1 MFIGLVIAGII
12 LFIMLFIGVSYVKA
26 PPDVAYIISGL
37 SSKPRII
44 IGRATLRIPFFERID
59 KLPLE
64 LIPVDI
70 QVERVPSLDFINI
83 NANAAANIQISKE
96 PELIEKAIQN
106 FLNLRPEDIRDI
118 ARETLE
124 SNTREIIGQME
135 LKSFVNKKDEFS
147 KKVQEN
153 VVTDMEQMG
162 LRIVNF
168 NVQNFDDDN
177 DAIENLGIDN
187 LAKIQKDAA
196 ISKANA
202 ERDVMIAQAKA
213 DEEGAKAR
221 TEADA
226 KIAEQEKIL
235 AIKKSKFK
243 KEQDIEKAQ
252 ADAAY
257 KIQEQEQQKAINE
270 AQVSADIAKKEKE
283 TELKEKEIL
292 LKERELDAVIKKQ
305 ADADKYALEKQAEAT
320 KFIELQK
327 AEAELFKIQKQ
338 AEAQKAE
345 AEAKRFAAEQEAA
358 GIKAKL
364 LAEAEGIKAKGLAE
378 AQAIEK
384 KAEAQS
390 KMEKASIAEM
400 YFNVL
405 PLVAEKVAQPLSNIG
420 EITMYGDGNT
430 TKLLEE
436 VTRNVQQVQKGVADG
451 IGLNLA
457 DLLTDFVGN
466 IGSKKVEVNK
476 HE

>member
-1 MFIGLVIAGII
+1 MILSIIVGII
-12 LFIMLFIGVSYVKA
+12 ILLIILLIGVSYVKA

-37 SSKPRII
+37 SKKPRII
-44 IGRATLRIPFFERID
+44 IGRATLRLPFFERID

-70 QVERVPSLDFINI
+70 KVTKVPSLDFINI
-83 NANAAANIQISKE
+83 NADAAANIQISKE

-106 FLNLRPEDIRDI
+106 FLNLTSSDIRDI

-153 VVTDMEQMG
+153 VVSDMEQMG

-168 NVQNFDDDN
+168 NVQNFNDDN
-177 DAIENLGIDN
+177 NAIENLGIDN

-202 ERDVMIAQAKA
+202 ERDVKIAQAKA

-221 TEADA
+221 AEADA
-226 KIAEQEKIL
+226 KIAEQNKIL
-235 AIKKSKFK
+235 SIKKSQFK
-243 KEQDIEKAQ
+243 KEQDIQQAQ

-257 KIQEQEQQKAINE
+257 EIQEQEQQKAINE
-270 AQVSADIAKKEKE
+270 AQVSADIAKREKE
-283 TELKEKEIL
+283 AELKEKEIL
-292 LKERELDAVIKKQ
+292 LKERELDATIKKQ
-305 ADADKYALEKQAEAT
+305 ADAEKYQKEKQAEAA
-320 KFIELQK
+320 KFIEQQK
-327 AEAELFKIQKQ
+327 AEAELFKTQKQ

-345 AEAKRFAAEQEAA
+345 AEARRFAAEQEAI

-364 LAEAEGIKAKGLAE
+364 LAEADGIKAKGLAE

-384 KAEAQS
+384 KAEAQK

-420 EITMYGDGNT
+420 EITMYGEGNT
-430 TKLLEE
+430 TKLIEE
-436 VTRNVQQVQKGVADG
+436 ITRNVQQVQKGVADG
-451 IGLNLA
+451 VGLDLTE
-457 DLLTDFVGN
+457 LLTDFVQN
-466 IGSKKVEVNK
+466 IGKKKVEVNK

>member
-1 MFIGLVIAGII
+1 MIIGLVIAGII

-37 SSKPRII
+37 SNKPRII

-420 EITMYGDGNT
+420 EITMYGEGNT

-451 IGLNLA
+451 IGLNLS